1 MRVLRALLVLTL
13 SATSLEVIAAPG
25 QATPSSI
32 SGTASDATGGV
43 LSNAA
48 VQLRSVSTA
57 RLVGRGTTNGLGQ
70 FSFGGLTPGTYVI
83 EVLNSSGQIVG
94 TSAAVIVSADAT
106 VIGASVTASSGTKIA
121 GSRAGGQTMS
131 SSASLSGNASDAT
144 GGRLSNAAVQLRNAL
159 TAQLVDHST
168 TNGLGQFSFG
178 GLTPGTYVIEVLNS
192 SGQIVGASAAVIVS
206 AAATVIG
213 ASVTASS
220 GTKIADAGAGFSG
233 RTAALMLGAA
243 AAAGVA
249 GGVAMASGGT
259 ASPSR

>member
-1 MRVLRALLVLTL
+1 MRVLRALLVLTV
-13 SATSLEVIAAPG
+13 SATSLDVIAAPG
-25 QATPSSI
+25 QAAPSSI

-48 VQLRSVSTA
+48 VQLRNVATA
-57 RLVGRGTTNGLGQ
+57 RLVGQGTTNDVGE
-70 FSFGGLTPGTYVI
+70 FSFAGLTPGTYVI

-94 TSAAVIVSADAT
+94 TSRAVIVSADAT
-106 VIGASVTASSGTKIA
+106 VIGASVTAFSGTKIA

-144 GGRLSNAAVQLRNAL
+144 GGVLSNAAVQLRNAL
-159 TAQLVDHST
+159 TAELVGHST
-168 TNGLGQFSFG
+168 TNNVGQFSFA
-178 GLTPGTYVIEVLNS
+178 GLTAGTYVVEVLNA
-192 SGQIVGASAAVIVS
+192 SGQIVGTSGAVIVS
-206 AAATVIG
+206 ADATVIG

-220 GTKIADAGAGFSG
+220 GTKIADASAGFSG